1 MRCKMSKHP
10 EASAVVDLVR
20 LFAYKEGKF
29 NLVDIPQKEAK
40 KKRLELTR
48 EGFVITHTEFL

>member
-1 MRCKMSKHP
+1 MPKHP
-10 EASAVVDLVR
+10 EVSAVVDLVR

>member
-1 MRCKMSKHP
+1 MRCKMPKHP
-10 EASAVVDLVR
+10 EVSAVVDLVR

>member
-1 MRCKMSKHP
+1 MSKHP

>member
-1 MRCKMSKHP
+1 MRCKISKHP
-10 EASAVVDLVR
+10 EASDVVGLVR
-20 LFAYKEGKF
+20 LFAYREGKF
-29 NLVDIPQKEAK
+29 NLVDIPQNEAK

>member
-1 MRCKMSKHP
+1 
-10 EASAVVDLVR
+10 VVDLVR